1 VRTGLIALGAL
12 LVLSEATS
20 AADLTLRPRPV
31 PRHAIESHSAR
42 PQQQMLFD
50 EFIHWL
56 RRHR

>member
-12 LVLSEATS
+12 LVLSEATN

-31 PRHAIESHSAR
+31 PRPAIESRSAR